1 MAKEKE
7 KVKTQE
13 EIEDLDAV
21 LKEINGKDGTLVKLG
36 CETDRSVES
45 LTTGSISLDRAIGIG
60 GFPRGRII
68 EIYGPEASG
77 KTTIALGAVA
87 EAQKAGHK
95 VAFLDMEHALDPKM
109 AKGIGVDWDKLLF
122 SQPNYGEQ
130 CLDIACKLAATG
142 RLSIIVIDS
151 VAALV
156 PKVEIDGEMDDV
168 QMGAMAKM
176 MAKGLRKLVP
186 VCQETGTMVIFI
198 NQLREKLG
206 VMFGCLHADTL
217 INFVDGRSI
226 KIKDV
231 VDNKI
236 EGEVWSYDERN
247 NKFVASKIIDW
258 HNNGNIENKSDYLS
272 IYLKCPENKNGFV
285 NITVTPDHKVLTDN
299 GWIESEKLCIGS
311 KVLTKQESI
320 LNGSFGNFLYGVLAG
335 DSHIAQVGNH
345 FSASLKIRDNT
356 DLEYAKWKV
365 NKLTKIMNFSEI
377 NVNSG
382 VSYSSRHFSEL
393 TDIKNSYL
401 NRDPMLLLNNF
412 NWPGFAVWIMD
423 DACYDRSR
431 YQLSIKRFKG
441 NFDKINEISAKFDDL
456 GLYHHASYGGKITF
470 DKNISDK
477 IAENIAKY
485 VPDCMRHKLPSGVLE
500 YQDFEL
506 NREFLFSSTYA
517 EVIDIREASDRQMKN
532 TGKYDISIEN
542 YHNYS
547 AGGSH
552 NGVIV
557 HNSPETTPGG
567 KALRFAASVRLD
579 VRRKEQIKDGD
590 RALGNHLRVKVV
602 KNKVAEPHHVAEVD
616 LYFGKGIDN
625 LKDIIESAIELNIII
640 KKGSSYFEYGDIKAA
655 GREKLIL
662 ALNADPSKRKEL
674 ETSVRARFDELKVVI
689 ESGD

>member
-1 MAKEKE
+1 MSKDKEIKSKE
-7 KVKTQE
+7 D
-13 EIEDLDAV
+13 IADLDKV
-21 LKEINGKDGTLVKLG
+21 MKEINKECGDLIKLG
-36 CETDRSVES
+36 SETNKSIES
-45 LTTGSISLDRAIGIG
+45 LTTGSIALDNAIGIG
-60 GFPRGRII
+60 GFPKGRIV

-87 EAQKAGHK
+87 CAQRDGYK

-109 AKGIGVDWDKLLF
+109 AKGIGVDWPNLLF

-130 CLDIACKLAATG
+130 CLDIACKLIATG
-142 RLSIIVIDS
+142 KLGIVVIDS
-151 VAALV
+151 VAALI
-156 PKVEIDGEMDDV
+156 PKVELDGEMTDV

-186 VCQETGTMVIFI
+186 VCQETGTILIFI
-198 NQLREKLG
+198 NQLREKIG

-217 INFVDGRSI
+217 VNFVDGRSI
-226 KIKDV
+226 KIKDI

-236 EGEVWSYDERN
+236 GGEVWSYDEQN
-247 NKFVASKIIDW
+247 NKFVTSKIIGW
-258 HNNGNIENKSDYLS
+258 HNNGNIKDKSDYLS
-272 IYLKCPENKNGFV
+272 IYLRCPENKNGFV
-285 NITVTPDHKVLTDN
+285 NITVTPDHKILTDN

-320 LNGSFGNFLYGVLAG
+320 LNGSLGSFLYGALAG
-335 DSHIAQVGNH
+335 DSHIAQIGNH
-345 FSASLKIRDNT
+345 FSASLKIRDNIN
-356 DLEYAKWKV
+356 LEYAKWKV
-365 NKLTKIMNFSEI
+365 SKLTKIMNFSEI

-382 VSYSSRHFSEL
+382 VLYSSRHFSEL
-393 TDIKNSYL
+393 TDIKNNYY

-412 NWPGFAVWIMD
+412 NWLGFAIWMMD
-423 DACYDRSR
+423 DACYNRSR

-441 NFDKINEISAKFDDL
+441 DFDKIDEISGKLDDL
-456 GLYHHASYGGKITF
+456 GLYHHSSYGGKITF

-485 VPDCMRHKLPSGVLE
+485 VPECMRHKLPSGVLK

-506 NREFLFSSTYA
+506 NREFLYSSTYA
-517 EVIDIREASDRQMKN
+517 EVVDIREASDKQMKN
-532 TGKYDISIEN
+532 IGKYDISVEN

-557 HNSPETTPGG
+557 HNSPETQPGG
-567 KALRFAASVRLD
+567 KALRFAASIRLD
-579 VRRKEQIKDGD
+579 VRRIEQIKDGD
-590 RALGNHLRVKVV
+590 RAIGNRLRVKVI

-625 LKDIIESAIELNIII
+625 LKDIIESAVELNIIT
-640 KKGSSYFEYGDIKAA
+640 KKGASYYEYGEIKVN
-655 GREKLIL
+655 GKDKLIT
-662 ALNADPSKRKEL
+662 ALNTDQSKRKEL
-674 ETSVRARFDELKVVI
+674 EDSVRARAGELKVVI
-689 ESGD
+689 ESE